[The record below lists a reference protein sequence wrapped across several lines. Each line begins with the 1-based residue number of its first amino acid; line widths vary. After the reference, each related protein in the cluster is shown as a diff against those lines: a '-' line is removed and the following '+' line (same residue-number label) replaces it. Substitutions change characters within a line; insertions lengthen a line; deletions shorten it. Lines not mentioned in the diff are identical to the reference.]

1 MLVLAHTRTIERI
14 DTGIRGLDHGL
25 IGGIPRRSVILLVG
39 PPGVGKS
46 ILTKQFLYQGLI
58 THQTSAVISTNESE
72 ENVATT
78 MGEFGWNNDKL
89 IFGDCYSW
97 KFGEASSKYSASLEN
112 PTELAIMLSS
122 MIERE
127 GMNNNR
133 VSRLVLDSFSD
144 VVMKLGEER
153 SIKLLSQ
160 LKPRMSENG
169 ITAMITLEEELHPKE
184 LNSKV
189 EYLCDG
195 TIMMRHTE
203 KGRELMVSRMI
214 QTPVERRWYPYS
226 IRQGIEMKLSN
237 FFR

>member
-1 MLVLAHTRTIERI
+1 MLVLAQSRRIERI

-39 PPGVGKS
+39 PPGAGKS
-46 ILTKQFLYQGLI
+46 ILAKQFLYQGLI
-58 THQTSAVISTNESE
+58 THQTSVIISTNESE
-72 ENVATT
+72 ENVGRT
-78 MGEFGWNNDKL
+78 MGEFGWKNDKL

-112 PTELAIMLSS
+112 PTELGIMLSS

-153 SIKLLSQ
+153 SINLLSQ

-169 ITAMITLEEELHPKE
+169 ITAFVTLEEELHPKE

-214 QTPVERRWYPYS
+214 QTPAERRWHPYS

>member
-1 MLVLAHTRTIERI
+1 MIVPSHKYSTFEFSSF
-14 DTGIRGLDHGL
+14 GCNSSS
-25 IGGIPRRSVILLVG
+25 SVIIAVMPFSL
-39 PPGVGKS
+39 
-46 ILTKQFLYQGLI
+46 ILGLSCDSSFI
-58 THQTSAVISTNESE
+58 DRSSPNFMTTSE

-112 PTELAIMLSS
+112 PTGLGIMLSS
-122 MIERE
+122 MIDQE

-133 VSRLVLDSFSD
+133 GSRLVLDSFSD
-144 VVMKLGEER
+144 IVMKLGEER
-153 SIKLLSQ
+153 SIKLLAQ

-169 ITAMITLEEELHPKE
+169 ITALVTVEEGLHPKE

-214 QTPVERRWYPYS
+214 QTPAERRWHPYS

>member
-1 MLVLAHTRTIERI
+1 MIAQGRRMERI

-25 IGGIPRRSVILLVG
+25 IGGLPRRSVILLLG

-46 ILTKQFLYQGLI
+46 ILTKQFLNQGLI
-58 THQTSAVISTNESE
+58 THQISVLISTNESE
-72 ENVATT
+72 ENVSGT

-112 PTELAIMLSS
+112 PTELGIMLSS
-122 MIERE
+122 ISGRE

-169 ITAMITLEEELHPKE
+169 ITALVTLEEGLHPKE

-203 KGRELMVSRMI
+203 KGRELMVSRMA
-214 QTPVERRWYPYS
+214 QTPAEKRWHSYS

-237 FFR
+237 FLR